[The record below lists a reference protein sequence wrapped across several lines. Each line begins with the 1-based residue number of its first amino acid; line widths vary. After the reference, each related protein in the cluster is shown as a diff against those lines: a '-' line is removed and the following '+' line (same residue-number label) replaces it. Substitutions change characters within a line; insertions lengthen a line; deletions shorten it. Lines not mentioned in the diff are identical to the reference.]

1 MLEVGVKAPDFELPD
16 PNGKIH
22 RLSDYTGKKSNIIFP
37 VQSNKRLLEFKKI
50 ILKTNITSPIKRNE
64 MLKECLLDTL
74 SYLSEFD
81 LLLDVI
87 SYDRYKKA
95 KDNIKLQI
103 NI

>member
-1 MLEVGVKAPDFELPD
+1 
-16 PNGKIH
+16 
-22 RLSDYTGKKSNIIFP
+22 
-37 VQSNKRLLEFKKI
+37 
-50 ILKTNITSPIKRNE
+50 

-81 LLLDVI
+81 LLPDVI